1 MTVNRQNINNNIDD
15 KTGIKRLWSNKMSG
29 SNITGEAR
37 NSSAKRPSAHAWNS
51 RSVAVWLTARQ
62 DPTWRE
68 KVTLHTHTMQ
78 IISQRYKGANVETA
92 FGAQFQSQM

>member
-1 MTVNRQNINNNIDD
+1 
-15 KTGIKRLWSNKMSG
+15 MSG
-29 SNITGEAR
+29 YNIIGEAR
-37 NSSAKRPSAHAWNS
+37 NSSAKRTTAHARNS

-68 KVTLHTHTMQ
+68 KVTLHTDTLQ
-78 IISQRYKGANVETA
+78 IISERYKGANVETA